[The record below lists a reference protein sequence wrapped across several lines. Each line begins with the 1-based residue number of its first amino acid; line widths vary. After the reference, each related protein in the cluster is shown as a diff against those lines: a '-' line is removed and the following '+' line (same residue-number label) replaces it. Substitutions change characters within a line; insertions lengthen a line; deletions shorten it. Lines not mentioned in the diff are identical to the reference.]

1 MLSKVYTILIG
12 YKDDKTGQ
20 YTKWSISFMYTYVIY
35 KLAGQKVQLKD
46 LIDYVWLSAS

>member
-20 YTKWSISFMYTYVIY
+20 YTKRSISFY